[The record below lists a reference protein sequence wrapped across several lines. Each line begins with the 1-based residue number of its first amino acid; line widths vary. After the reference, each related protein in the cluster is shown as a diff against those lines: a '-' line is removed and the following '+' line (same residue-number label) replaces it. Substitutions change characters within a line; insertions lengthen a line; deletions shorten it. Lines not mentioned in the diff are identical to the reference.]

1 MYSNLFQN
9 FFSENKG
16 LVITNTLLCLFM
28 YPIEIVLLSW
38 LSGMIF
44 FHVKDGNVRKFLYY
58 ASAFV
63 IAILL
68 LIVLNYLVTKGES
81 YILPR
86 LQYSVRKDMLNRI
99 QEDRDYAQQ
108 LENGEIMSHMMKIPM
123 YMYVNYTNVSNF
135 VIPFVFAIFFF
146 SLYMY
151 YIHYTV
157 GTITIVFFALFIGL
171 YLHYYYRTMQISSF
185 RFEKENEMMNHF
197 EDVLT
202 NHDIIRMNNMFEYE
216 KDIMSEKERQ
226 FETILTN
233 ELSEINH
240 IKFLFSVVHTLF
252 LLLLIYYGCWLV
264 IQKKIPLFK
273 LIMLVSSVVFLL
285 RTTTNLIRR
294 VSDSITE
301 LGPLHIEQTS
311 DCPLNQHEK
320 AWKGGVQRQGLTKL
334 DIEIKDLSFSF
345 PHSNK
350 PLYEHVHLQIPFG
363 SNLLITGS
371 IGSGKSTLF
380 RMLMGEQ
387 VVPRHHIFYD
397 GIDICDLYLPYLRNY
412 IYIMHQN
419 VRLFR
424 RPVLENI
431 FYGISTESNE
441 WFLQYHELKQLS
453 IFPKIKP
460 FLGVSDAS
468 TLSGGQKQIV
478 LLLRCFFRKPK
489 ILFMDEPTAS
499 IDYQMKELLIQLL
512 NIMKQRSTILCISH
526 DLSLIP
532 LFERHYRLSEG
543 KLLSLTEER

>member
-9 FFSENKG
+9 FFTENKG

-28 YPIEIVLLSW
+28 YPIEIVILSW

-44 FHVKDGNVRKFLYY
+44 FHVKEGNLRKFLYY

-68 LIVLNYLVTKGES
+68 LVFLNYLMTKGES

-86 LQYSVRKDMLNRI
+86 LQYSVRRDMLNMI

-146 SLYMY
+146 CIYMY
-151 YIHYTV
+151 YIHYSI
-157 GTITIVFFALFIGL
+157 GTITIVFFSIFIGL
-171 YLHYYYRTMQISSF
+171 YLHYYHRTMQISSF

-216 KDIMSEKERQ
+216 KDVMNEKEQQ

-233 ELSEINH
+233 ELNEINN
-240 IKFLFSVVHTLF
+240 IKCLFSVAHTIF
-252 LLLLIYYGCWLV
+252 LLLLIYYCCWLV
-264 IQKKIPLFK
+264 IRHKIPLFK

-301 LGPLHIEQTS
+301 FGPLRIS
-311 DCPLNQHEK
+311 SSSNSEK
-320 AWKGGVQRQGLTKL
+320 IPENTETEMKERIQRHGLTQF
-334 DIEIKDLSFSF
+334 DIEIKHLSFSIQ
-345 PHSNK
+345 SK
-350 PLYEHVHLQIPFG
+350 LLYKDINLSIPFR
-363 SNLLITGS
+363 SNILITGS

-380 RMLMGEQ
+380 RILMGEQ
-387 VVPRHHIFYD
+387 MIPKNHIFFD
-397 GIDICDLYLPYLRNY
+397 GIDLCDLYLPYLRKF

-424 RPVLENI
+424 RSVLENI
-431 FYGISTESNE
+431 FYGISSESQE
-441 WFLQYHELKQLS
+441 WLQKYQELEKLP
-453 IFPKIKP
+453 IFKKIKS
-460 FLGVSDAS
+460 FLDVSDARS
-468 TLSGGQKQIV
+468 LSGGQKQIV

-489 ILFMDEPTAS
+489 ILLLDEPTAS
-499 IDYQMKELLIQLL
+499 IDYQMKDLMIEIL
-512 NIMKQRSTILCISH
+512 NIMKKNSTLLCISH

-532 LFERHYRLSEG
+532 IFQQHYRLSDG
-543 KLLSLTEER
+543 KLISLTE